1 MTEEDLKQAER
12 FARMI
17 SPCQKEVKLALI
29 NKLSAD
35 LLKGDEKGDVDMS
48 IFDGLS
54 NSWDDGLS
62 VEEETEKIRA
72 ARVQGASRMIGT
84 L

>member
-1 MTEEDLKQAER
+1 MTEADLKQAER

-35 LLKGDEKGDVDMS
+35 LLKGEEKDDVDMS

-72 ARVQGASRMIGT
+72 ARVQGVSRMIGT

>member
-35 LLKGDEKGDVDMS
+35 LLKGEEKDDVDMS

-72 ARVQGASRMIGT
+72 ARVQGVSRMIGT

>member
-1 MTEEDLKQAER
+1 MTEASLKQAEQ

-17 SPCQKEVKLALI
+17 SPCQRDVKLAII
-29 NKLSAD
+29 NKLSAE
-35 LLKGDEKGDVDMS
+35 LMQSDEKKDVDMS

-62 VEEETEKIRA
+62 LEEETSRIRA
-72 ARVQGASRMIGT
+72 ARVQGVSRAC
-84 L
+84 